1 MTVYFHTLGCKV
13 NQYETQAMRRLLED
27 DGFDTAEFHA
37 GFRAAED
44 GVLVINSCTVTGESD
59 RKLRQLLRRARRDN
73 PQAVIVLCGCM
84 PQAFPARAAAL
95 ADADI
100 VLGNA
105 ERRTL
110 PAKLRAYL
118 TTRERTVDIPPHTTA
133 YEPLSIR
140 EFQGRTR
147 AFVKIED
154 GCNRFCS
161 YCAIP
166 YARGRVRS
174 RALQDLKEEVEA
186 LAAAGYREVVL
197 TGINLT
203 AFGQDTGSSLADAVD
218 ITAAVEGIGRVRLG
232 SLEPDHMTPALLD
245 RLAAQP
251 KLCPQFHL
259 SLQSGCDATLR
270 RMRRHYT
277 TAEYAA
283 LCADLRRRFSNAAI
297 TTDIMVGFPA
307 ETEEEFAATLRFA
320 EEIGFARAHIFAYS
334 RREGT
339 PAAAMAEQ
347 IAAAE
352 KAARARR
359 LSAVCEA
366 TRARYEEALVGHTVS
381 VLLETQDDE
390 GRWEGHTPSYVPVRV
405 KATGTA
411 GDMVTVRITAR
422 NRDFCCGTVE

>member
-27 DGFDTAEFHA
+27 EGFLTAEFSA
-37 GFRAAED
+37 GFSAEND
-44 GVLVINSCTVTGESD
+44 SVLVINSCTVTGESD
-59 RKLRQLLRRARRDN
+59 RKLRQLLRRTRRDN
-73 PQAVIVLCGCM
+73 PHATIVLCGCM
-84 PQAFPARAAAL
+84 PQAFPDRAAAL

-105 ERRTL
+105 QRRAL
-110 PAKLRAYL
+110 PAKLRAFWQSH
-118 TTRERTVDIPPHTTA
+118 TRMVDIPPHTKE
-133 YEPLSIR
+133 YEPLTIR

-174 RALQDLKEEVEA
+174 RALDDLKAETEA
-186 LAAAGYREVVL
+186 LATAGYREVVL

-203 AFGQDTGSSLADAVD
+203 AFGQDTGTTLADAVEVA
-218 ITAAVEGIGRVRLG
+218 AAVEGIGRIRLG
-232 SLEPDHMTPALLD
+232 SLEPDCMTPALLD

-277 TAEYAA
+277 TAEYRA
-283 LCADLRRRFSNAAI
+283 LCVDLRRRFPNAAI
-297 TTDIMVGFPA
+297 TTDIMVGFPE
-307 ETEEEFAATLRFA
+307 ETEDEFAETLRFA
-320 EEIGFARAHIFAYS
+320 NEIGFARAHIFAYS

-339 PAAAMAEQ
+339 PAAAMPGQVAT
-347 IAAAE
+347 AE

-366 TRARYEEALVGHTVS
+366 TRAQYETALVGQTVS
-381 VLLETQDDE
+381 VLLETQDPE
-390 GRWEGHTPSYVPVRV
+390 GYWEGHTPTYVPVRV
-405 KATGTA
+405 KTVGTA

-422 NRDFCCGTVE
+422 HAAACLGVTE

>member
-1 MTVYFHTLGCKV
+1 
-13 NQYETQAMRRLLED
+13 
-27 DGFDTAEFHA
+27 
-37 GFRAAED
+37 
-44 GVLVINSCTVTGESD
+44 
-59 RKLRQLLRRARRDN
+59 
-73 PQAVIVLCGCM
+73 
-84 PQAFPARAAAL
+84 
-95 ADADI
+95 
-100 VLGNA
+100 
-105 ERRTL
+105 
-110 PAKLRAYL
+110 
-118 TTRERTVDIPPHTTA
+118 
-133 YEPLSIR
+133 
-140 EFQGRTR
+140 
-147 AFVKIED
+147 
-154 GCNRFCS
+154 
-161 YCAIP
+161 
-166 YARGRVRS
+166 
-174 RALQDLKEEVEA
+174 
-186 LAAAGYREVVL
+186 
-197 TGINLT
+197 
-203 AFGQDTGSSLADAVD
+203 
-218 ITAAVEGIGRVRLG
+218 
-232 SLEPDHMTPALLD
+232 MTPALLD